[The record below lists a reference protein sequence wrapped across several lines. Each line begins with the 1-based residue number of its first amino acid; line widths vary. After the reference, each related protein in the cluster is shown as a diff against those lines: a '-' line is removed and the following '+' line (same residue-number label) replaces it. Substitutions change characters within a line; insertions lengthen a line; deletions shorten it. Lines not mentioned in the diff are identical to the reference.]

1 MFGGLNL
8 CLAVDLWQLGPVRD
22 SPIFSHPLR
31 KSDGTRY
38 EAIEQRMLAM
48 LWDWNRPRFANGLH
62 RLFELTQPKRNGN
75 DRWLQMLL
83 T

>member
-8 CLAVDLWQLGPVRD
+8 CLAGDLCQLGLVRD
-22 SPIFSHPLR
+22 NPIFSHPLH

-48 LWDWNRPRFANGLH
+48 LWDWNRPRFTNGIH
-62 RLFELTQPKRNGN
+62 RLFELT
-75 DRWLQMLL
+75 
-83 T
+83 